1 MHNIS
6 RKSTK
11 VLLKVYNIFLK
22 FRYQIHEGLPILF
35 GKMLY
40 YFKNILLNI
49 YISFQF
55 SKVFIYLYHE
65 VLLNMCLIMYFKY
78 AFILKNSLSFV
89 KILYIFI
96 NICLNFRKIMD
107 LSEVFFTTQIEEH
120 IIYFQEDIFLN

>member
-49 YISFQF
+49 YISFKF

-78 AFILKNSLSFV
+78 TFILKNSKF
-89 KILYIFI
+89 
-96 NICLNFRKIMD
+96 C
-107 LSEVFFTTQIEEH
+107 
-120 IIYFQEDIFLN
+120 EDIIHIY